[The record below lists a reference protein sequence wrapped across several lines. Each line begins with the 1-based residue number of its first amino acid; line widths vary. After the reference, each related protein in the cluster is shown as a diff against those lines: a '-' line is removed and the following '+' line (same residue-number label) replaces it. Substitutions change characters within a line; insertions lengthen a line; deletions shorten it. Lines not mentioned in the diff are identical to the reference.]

1 MFGVNYDQKIP
12 RQARPII
19 QRKESDKV
27 RSRWDISTLCR
38 KKAENFNP
46 FFQMMHGS
54 VSPPGGVTSEASP
67 SPTDFSHLGGS
78 EFRDRVQTA
87 PTILR
92 RQRKNT
98 QVMVENNNTEG
109 KSQSDYYIDSS
120 HLART
125 SNHFY
130 SANHLTIIR
139 SVQIRHKSLFVP
151 FLDF

>member
-1 MFGVNYDQKIP
+1 
-12 RQARPII
+12 
-19 QRKESDKV
+19 
-27 RSRWDISTLCR
+27 
-38 KKAENFNP
+38 
-46 FFQMMHGS
+46 MMHGS